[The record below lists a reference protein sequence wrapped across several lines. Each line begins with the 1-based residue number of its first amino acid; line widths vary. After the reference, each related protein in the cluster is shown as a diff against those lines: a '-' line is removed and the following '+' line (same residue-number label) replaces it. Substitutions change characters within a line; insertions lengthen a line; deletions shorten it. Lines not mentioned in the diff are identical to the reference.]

1 MILKKQTPYKLY
13 TKQIAMASTS
23 HADLHVWFPVSNNC
37 LKSEKKKKWG
47 LKKWKKNGGKNYP
60 LATILKDG

>member
-23 HADLHVWFPVSNNC
+23 YADLHVWFPVSNNC
-37 LKSEKKKKWG
+37 LKSEE
-47 LKKWKKNGGKNYP
+47 KKNGGKNYP

>member
-1 MILKKQTPYKLY
+1 MNEMILKKQTPYKLY

-37 LKSEKKKKWG
+37 LKSEKK
-47 LKKWKKNGGKNYP
+47 NGGLTSEKKMGAKIIP
-60 LATILKDG
+60 

>member
-1 MILKKQTPYKLY
+1 MNEMILKKQTPYKLY

-47 LKKWKKNGGKNYP
+47 LKK
-60 LATILKDG
+60 

>member
-37 LKSEKKKKWG
+37 LKSEKKKNGG
-47 LKKWKKNGGKNYP
+47 LKSEKKMGAKIIP
-60 LATILKDG
+60 